1 MNWDLFEKERI
12 SHADIWVREE
22 ERKRVLP
29 REGQGQRL
37 MAETSFIWS
46 RNRKNFRAAGTW

>member
-12 SHADIWVREE
+12 SHTDIWVREE

-29 REGQGQRL
+29 RKGQGQRL
-37 MAETSFIWS
+37 MAEMSFMWS